1 MGLDT
6 VIFDMDVLLI
16 DSEPLWHEA
25 ANDVMIK
32 LGVTLDEQSY
42 ATTIGLRTREF
53 LQYWFKKFGIN
64 PALAAETEEEITQQV
79 IFKVM
84 SNGRLLEGVIETL
97 DFFKEKKFRIGLAT
111 SPPTSLIDTVL
122 LKTSIKGRFDAISSA
137 EHLTNGKPHPQVYLD
152 CAALLG
158 SHPVNCLC
166 FEDSFNGMIAAKAAR
181 MKCVVVPAPHAL
193 NNKGWEAAD
202 LKISNLRHFDENIF
216 SQLNP

>member
-6 VIFDMDVLLI
+6 VIFDMDGLLI

-25 ANDVMIK
+25 ANDVMKK
-32 LGVTLDEQSY
+32 LGVTLDEESY

-53 LQYWFKKFGIN
+53 LQYWFKNFGIN
-64 PALAAETEEEITQQV
+64 PALAVETEEEITQQV
-79 IFKVM
+79 IFKVV

-111 SPPTSLIDTVL
+111 SSPTSLIDAVV
-122 LKTSIKGRFDAISSA
+122 LKTNIRGRFDAISSA
-137 EHLTNGKPHPQVYLD
+137 EHLPNGKPHPQVYLD

-202 LKISNLRHFDENIF
+202 LKISNLRHFDENVF

>member
-6 VIFDMDVLLI
+6 VIFDMDGLLI

-32 LGVTLDEQSY
+32 LGVTLDEESY

-53 LQYWFKKFGIN
+53 LQYWFKNFGIN

-111 SPPTSLIDTVL
+111 SSPTSLIDAVV
-122 LKTSIKGRFDAISSA
+122 LKTNIRGRFDAISSA
-137 EHLTNGKPHPQVYLD
+137 EHLPNGKPHPQVYLD
-152 CAALLG
+152 CAASLG

-202 LKISNLRHFDENIF
+202 LKISNLRLFDENIF

>member
-6 VIFDMDVLLI
+6 VIFDMDGLLI

-25 ANDVMIK
+25 ANDVMKK
-32 LGVTLDEQSY
+32 LGVTLDEESY

-53 LQYWFKKFGIN
+53 LQYWFKNFGIN
-64 PALAAETEEEITQQV
+64 PALAVETEEEITQQV
-79 IFKVM
+79 IFKVV

-97 DFFKEKKFRIGLAT
+97 DFFKEKKFRIGMAT
-111 SPPTSLIDTVL
+111 SSPTSLIDAVV
-122 LKTSIKGRFDAISSA
+122 LKTNIRGRFDAISSA
-137 EHLTNGKPHPQVYLD
+137 EHLPNGKPHPQVYLD

-202 LKISNLRHFDENIF
+202 LKISNLRHFDENVF

>member
-6 VIFDMDVLLI
+6 VIFDMDGLLI

-32 LGVTLDEQSY
+32 LGITLDEESY

-53 LQYWFKKFGIN
+53 LQYWFKNFGVN

-111 SPPTSLIDTVL
+111 SSPTSLIDAVV
-122 LKTSIKGRFDAISSA
+122 LKTNIRGRFDAISSA
-137 EHLTNGKPHPQVYLD
+137 EHLPNGKPHPQVYLD

>member
-6 VIFDMDVLLI
+6 VIFDMDGLLI

-32 LGVTLDEQSY
+32 LGVTLDEESY

-53 LQYWFKKFGIN
+53 LQYWFKNFGIS

-84 SNGRLLEGVIETL
+84 SNGRLMEGVIETL
-97 DFFKEKKFRIGLAT
+97 DFFEEKKFRIGLAT
-111 SPPTSLIDTVL
+111 SSPTSLIDTVL
-122 LKTSIKGRFDAISSA
+122 LKTNIKERFDAISSA
-137 EHLTNGKPHPQVYLD
+137 EHLPSGKPHPQVYLD

>member
-6 VIFDMDVLLI
+6 VIFDMDGLLI

-32 LGVTLDEQSY
+32 LGVTLDEESY

-53 LQYWFKKFGIN
+53 LQYWFKNFGIN

-111 SPPTSLIDTVL
+111 SSPTSLIDAVV
-122 LKTSIKGRFDAISSA
+122 LKTNIRGRFDAISSA
-137 EHLTNGKPHPQVYLD
+137 EHLPNGKPHPQVYLD